1 MTILP
6 NGDTPSIFFRV
17 AERVI
22 SPLSRAIYRLRPNN
36 SHGKETKTASEER
49 KKPEMKPF
57 HERYREERT
66 IPPLPF
72 SKRRNDALL
81 YGPLVSLKAL
91 ASAHPEP
98 SQPQYQYHTSKL
110 HL

>member
-17 AERVI
+17 AEEVV

-36 SHGKETKTASEER
+36 SRRKETKTASEER
-49 KKPEMKPF
+49 KEPEIKPF

-66 IPPLPF
+66 IPPLLF
-72 SKRRNDALL
+72 SKQRNDAC
-81 YGPLVSLKAL
+81 ST
-91 ASAHPEP
+91 AH
-98 SQPQYQYHTSKL
+98 S
-110 HL
+110 